1 VKEHRKDLSG
11 FRAESKRLG
20 DEGLQAM
27 TRIAE
32 KIVGGDSGGQ
42 ILMRSILLSL
52 FGAKVKLSLSEVC
65 RFDTQMRSDLCAVIL
80 GLNHGDFDDFKIREV
95 LKVAGDTDAKWF
107 FEGLPQNTEED
118 VF

>member
-1 VKEHRKDLSG
+1 
-11 FRAESKRLG
+11 
-20 DEGLQAM
+20 
-27 TRIAE
+27 
-32 KIVGGDSGGQ
+32 
-42 ILMRSILLSL
+42 
-52 FGAKVKLSLSEVC
+52 
-65 RFDTQMRSDLCAVIL
+65 MRSDLCAVIL